1 MLRRLLTLTL
11 VATTLFTW
19 AQTPAE
25 RASAL
30 FDEFNRIRKAPA
42 MGAIVADGDGEHFYM
57 LDHEKG
63 IVRGA
68 YADSTIQEQVISDV
82 AELRQLQIIDYTF
95 SPDGDI
101 LLSDGAQPIY
111 RHSFTTRY
119 WLYADGS
126 LREIIT
132 DVENKRDALFS
143 PDGKHIAFSS
153 DNDMWLYNIATD
165 KSLRITDDGEWNSI
179 INGTTDWVYEEEF
192 GFTKAFAFSPD
203 GTKLAYLRFDESKV
217 PMFEMMRF
225 DGELY
230 NRAYTFKYPKAGDAN
245 SVVSLHLYDITTGKT
260 SHIDTGSESDQYIPH
275 VGWTPA
281 GDLYF
286 FRTNRR
292 QNLFEVILNQ
302 NGTQR
307 VIYSE
312 SSPRYVERP
321 SAATVQFID
330 GEHFIVREETSAG
343 WWHLYLHST
352 IKGRLRAITQG
363 EWEVTEIVAY
373 NDKQIWYT
381 STESSPLQRN
391 LYSID
396 IKGKKRV
403 CLTPAEGWNSVQPSA
418 GMRYFICNH
427 SSATDPGAIA
437 IYDNRGKLVRTI
449 SSVTLPEDAPR
460 REFFTWTTERGD
472 VLNGYII
479 RPADF
484 DPTKRYPVLLTQ
496 YSGPGSQEV
505 RDRWRPDWCDM
516 LVREGY
522 IVACTDVR
530 GTGFRGEEFKK
541 QTYGDLGNLEREDQ
555 ISFARYLAQQEW
567 VDAERIGIYGWS
579 YGGFMSLGCALKG
592 EGLFKVAIAV
602 APVTSWR
609 YYDSIYTETY
619 NGLPQDNA
627 AGYDD
632 NSPLN
637 FSERL
642 SPRTRLL
649 IIHGT
654 ADDNVHF
661 QNSVE
666 MARRLNSQGASYD
679 MMVYPDQN
687 HSMMPDDMRN
697 VRCKMLT
704 YVMENL

>member
-1 MLRRLLTLTL
+1 MLRRLLTLILL
-11 VATTLFTW
+11 VATFSLS
-19 AQTPAE
+19 AQTAAE
-25 RASAL
+25 RASL
-30 FDEFNRIRKAPA
+30 LYDEFRTISKAPT
-42 MGAIVADGDGEHFYM
+42 MGPSVADSDGEHFYM
-57 LDHEKG
+57 LDAQKG
-63 IVRGA
+63 IVRRS
-68 YADSTIQEQVISDV
+68 YADAALCEQVIPDTETL
-82 AELRQLQIIDYTF
+82 AKLQIVDYAF
-95 SPDGDI
+95 SPQGA
-101 LLSDGAQPIY
+101 LLISDGAKAIY

-119 WLYADGS
+119 WLYDGDS

-132 DVENKRDALFS
+132 DVANKRDALFS
-143 PDGKHIAFSS
+143 PDGRYVAFSS
-153 DNDMWLYNIATD
+153 DNNMWLYDVKAD
-165 KSLRITDDGEWNSI
+165 KSQRVTCDGEWNHI

-203 GTKLAYLRFDESKV
+203 GTKLAYLKFDENHV

-230 NRAYTFKYPKAGDAN
+230 NRAYTFKYPKAGDPN
-245 SVVSLHLYDITTGKT
+245 SVVTLHLYDISSGKT
-260 SHIDTGSESDQYIPH
+260 TQIDTGSQSDQYIPH
-275 VGWTPA
+275 IGWTPA
-281 GDLYF
+281 GELFF

-292 QNLFEVILNQ
+292 QNLFEVILNS
-302 NGTQR
+302 GGEQR

-312 SSPRYVERP
+312 SSPRYIERP
-321 SAATVQFID
+321 SASIVTFID
-330 GEHFIVREETSAG
+330 EERFVVREESSAG
-343 WWHLYLHST
+343 WWHLYLYST
-352 IKGRLRAITQG
+352 QKGLLRPITQG
-363 EWEVTEIVAY
+363 EWEVTGVVAC

-381 STESSPLQRN
+381 STESSPLQRD
-391 LYSID
+391 LYAID
-396 IKGKKRV
+396 LKGKNKRR
-403 CLTPAEGWNSVQPSA
+403 LTPADGWNSVQPSA

-427 SSATDPGAIA
+427 STAADPGSIA
-437 IYDNRGKLVRTI
+437 VYNSRGEVVRII
-449 SSVTLPEDAPR
+449 SSVLPVESAPR

-472 VLNGYII
+472 VLNAYII
-479 RPADF
+479 RPSDF
-484 DPTKRYPVLLTQ
+484 DPQKRYPVLLTQ

-516 LVREGY
+516 LAKEGY

-555 ISFARYLAQQEW
+555 LSFARYLATKEW
-567 VDAERIGIYGWS
+567 VDSERIGIYGWS

-637 FSERL
+637 FDERL

-661 QNSVE
+661 QNSME
-666 MARRLNSQGASYD
+666 MARRLNAQGASYD

-697 VRCKMLT
+697 VRCKMLS
-704 YVMENL
+704 YVLENL